1 MSATTETAAVTDPP
15 HDKGDFPGGS
25 RAPDKSKATDIDI
38 TVDID
43 TAEAGCRFDQA
54 VSAQLPEWSRNAI
67 IKLIR
72 EGRVRLNDAIK
83 KPGHRLQPNDRITG
97 NIPASVP
104 PCLSGPLSGPTGISA
119 PAPESMAPKP
129 IDPEP
134 IDLDIIYDDASL
146 IVINKPPGLV
156 VHPAPGHAGGT
167 LAHGLRHH
175 FPETA
180 NAGPP
185 DRPGIVHRID
195 KGTSGLLLAAKT
207 EKARLALA
215 ALFKTRKIEKTYLA
229 FVYGSPAVSEG
240 LITHRIAR
248 HKKDRKKM
256 AVSDDPAEGRDAYT
270 AWHVLERFEGVSLL
284 RLRIKTGR
292 THQIRVHCRA
302 MGHPVVGDD
311 TYGYKKPLKAF
322 MFTPKT
328 AALIKTIDR
337 PLLHASTLTFAHP
350 ETGAEMTFEA
360 PLPADMALF
369 HQSLK

>member
-1 MSATTETAAVTDPP
+1 M
-15 HDKGDFPGGS
+15 
-25 RAPDKSKATDIDI
+25 
-38 TVDID
+38 VDID
-43 TAEAGCRFDQA
+43 TAEAGCRFDQV
-54 VSAQLPEWSRNAI
+54 VSARLPEWSRSAI
-67 IKLIR
+67 ARMIR

-97 NIPASVP
+97 NVPASVP
-104 PCLSGPLSGPTGISA
+104 PDLSVLSGSLSGPLSSGPLSGPTGISGSA
-119 PAPESMAPKP
+119 PESPAPEP

-156 VHPAPGHAGGT
+156 VHPAPGHTGGT

-215 ALFKTRKIEKTYLA
+215 ALFKSRKIEKTYLA
-229 FVYGSPAVSEG
+229 FVYGNPAASEG

-256 AVSDDPAEGRDAYT
+256 AVSDDPAGGRDAYT
-270 AWHVLERFEGVSLL
+270 AWRVLERFPGLSLL

-292 THQIRVHCRA
+292 THQIRVHCHS

-322 MFTPKT
+322 PFAPKT

-337 PLLHASTLTFAHP
+337 PLLHASTLSFAHP

-360 PLPADMALF
+360 PLPPDMALF
-369 HQSLK
+369 HQSLKP